1 MQKTTNGFQDRR
13 IRPVA
18 KVMDAMLVAAML
30 MTSVPALADEPMFSD
45 PPAMSDEAQQTPPEM
60 PEGVLPPE
68 PGSQPASGPRPES
81 GTPPEPPAGGAPMG
95 QPPEKP
101 DGMLG
106 IPDGPGGPGGP
117 GGMAQRPKSYAAVKT
132 LDADATLTEAEI
144 ISEGQDENALHVS
157 AGSVVLKGATISRE
171 SADST
176 GGDAAS
182 FYGVGAA
189 VLVTGGSAEID
200 DAVIVTECAGG
211 AGVFALGE
219 GVATVKNSLIATT
232 GDTSGGIHVAGG
244 GTLRAENLTVTTEGA
259 SSAAIRSDRGGGTM
273 TVEGGSY
280 TSHGTGSPAVY
291 VTADIAIRNA
301 ELTATGSE
309 ALCLEGK
316 NTVTLE
322 NCVLSGDMP
331 DLEQNDNTWTVI
343 LYQSMSGDSEIG
355 EGSFTMR
362 GGRLLSGNGGL
373 LYTTNTKSVF
383 TLENVEIEAADDC
396 EYFLRCTGN
405 RNARIWG
412 REGENGADCT
422 LNAAAQQLPGDIV
435 WDSAST
441 LTMSLTDG
449 SVLTGAIVQDNACA
463 GSATR
468 GRCTLDLDASSR
480 WIVTG
485 NSFLTSLAG
494 AGQVVDEE
502 GKTVTI
508 QTEEG
513 EILVQGDSHFVVTVE
528 EKTGDTANV

>member
-1 MQKTTNGFQDRR
+1 MQKTPNEFQNRR
-13 IRPVA
+13 MRPVA

-30 MTSVPALADEPMFSD
+30 MTSVPALAEEPMFSD
-45 PPAMSDEAQQTPPEM
+45 PPAMSDEARQEAPA
-60 PEGVLPPE
+60 GDLPPE
-68 PGSQPASGPRPES
+68 PGSQPAPGLRPEP
-81 GTPPEPPAGGAPMG
+81 GLQPEPPEGGAPMG

-101 DGMLG
+101 DGMAG
-106 IPDGPGGPGGP
+106 SPAVPGGPGGP
-117 GGMAQRPKSYAAVKT
+117 GGAAQQPESYAAVKT
-132 LDADATLTEAEI
+132 LDADATLTEEEI
-144 ISEGQDENALHVS
+144 ISEGQDENAMHVS
-157 AGSVVLKGATISRE
+157 GGSAVLRGATISRE
-171 SADST
+171 SAEST

-189 VLVTGGSAEID
+189 VLVTGGSAEIE

-211 AGVFALGE
+211 AGVFALDA

-291 VTADIAIRNA
+291 VTANIAIRNA

-331 DLEQNDNTWTVI
+331 DQEQNDNTWTVI

-383 TLENVEIEAADDC
+383 TLENVAIEAADDC

-405 RNARIWG
+405 RNARVWG

-422 LNAAAQQLPGDIV
+422 LTAIRQQLPGDIV

-449 SVLTGAIVQDNACA
+449 SVLTGAIVQNNDCA
-463 GSATR
+463 GSATG
-468 GRCTLDLDASSR
+468 GRCTLDLDETSR
-480 WIVTG
+480 WVVTG
-485 NSFLTSLAG
+485 DSFLTSLTG
-494 AGQVVDEE
+494 AGQVVDAE
-502 GKTVTI
+502 GRAVTI
-508 QTEEG
+508 QTAEG
-513 EILVQGDSHFVVTVE
+513 EILAQGDSTYVVTVE
-528 EKTGDTANV
+528 EKINAAVSV